1 MNATLIDFRFCY
13 NNQNNPFKTK
23 TESNIDKLQ
32 NFMNAIYSNESV
44 FQTLNWIEESRY
56 FNAISKTQVVFGQPI
71 QNNLKNSPK
80 LCIKVVESLDELES
94 SLKTKYS
101 KNLRDFVSNNMTQ
114 KISMIQSVPPP
125 ITEVPKLENV
135 PALTT
140 QPILTSNIETPMT
153 SKPVV
158 SFSDINIMNKNPKYS
173 YDLSTGKTLT
183 YHECVELILNKAR
196 SNLSNKVMKDENIL
210 FIEEREK
217 SHLRLEIKKYVTH
230 NEKLRSMFPSD
241 NVENLSLKELQT
253 LYDDIKNQY
262 EFEKLENVIGKS
274 CELVDLAYNS
284 ICPNGIK
291 IPGKNKAIKLNGL
304 GESFQMVLNDRS
316 STTPIAFKNLQK
328 KYGLKV
334 ADEADVIFS
343 IVQSMIKN
351 ISIVDYK
358 PENKQSSNPTIESVS
373 ASEYDSSDDDS
384 SED

>member
-1 MNATLIDFRFCY
+1 MNATLVDFRFCY
-13 NNQNNPFKTK
+13 NNQNNPFKTR

-44 FQTLNWIEESRY
+44 FQTLDWVEESRY
-56 FNAISKTQVVFGQPI
+56 FNAISKTQTVFGQPI

-80 LCIKVVESLDELES
+80 LCTKVVESLNELEN
-94 SLKTKYS
+94 SLKTKYTENL
-101 KNLRDFVSNNMTQ
+101 KNFVSNNMNRRESIIPKVPTP
-114 KISMIQSVPPP
+114 ISEI
-125 ITEVPKLENV
+125 PKLESIHSFTN
-135 PALTT
+135 P
-140 QPILTSNIETPMT
+140 PILNTNIETPMT
-153 SKPVV
+153 SKPII

-173 YDLSTGKTLT
+173 YDLSTGKTMT

-196 SNLSNKVMKDENIL
+196 SNLSNKVMKDENVL

-230 NEKLRSMFPSD
+230 NEKLRSLFSAD

-291 IPGKNKAIKLNGL
+291 IPGRNKAIKLNGL

-358 PENKQSSNPTIESVS
+358 PEKKHSMNPTIESIS
-373 ASEYDSSDDDS
+373 GSEINSSDDDS
-384 SED
+384 SEE

>member
-1 MNATLIDFRFCY
+1 MNRLKEKYVSEIVPSLREKHNY
-13 NNQNNPFKTK
+13 K
-23 TESNIDKLQ
+23 
-32 NFMNAIYSNESV
+32 SV
-44 FQTLNWIEESRY
+44 
-56 FNAISKTQVVFGQPI
+56 
-71 QNNLKNSPK
+71 
-80 LCIKVVESLDELES
+80 
-94 SLKTKYS
+94 
-101 KNLRDFVSNNMTQ
+101 
-114 KISMIQSVPPP
+114 
-125 ITEVPKLENV
+125 TEVPKLENV
-135 PALTT
+135 PVLTT

-196 SNLSNKVMKDENIL
+196 SNLSNKVMKDENVL

-358 PENKQSSNPTIESVS
+358 SENKQSSNPTIESVS

>member
-1 MNATLIDFRFCY
+1 MNATLVDFRFCY
-13 NNQNNPFKTK
+13 NNQNNPFKTR

-44 FQTLNWIEESRY
+44 FQTLDWIEESRY
-56 FNAISKTQVVFGQPI
+56 FNAISKTQTVFGQPI
-71 QNNLKNSPK
+71 QNDLKNSPK
-80 LCIKVVESLDELES
+80 LCTKVVESLNELEN
-94 SLKTKYS
+94 SLKTKYTENL
-101 KNLRDFVSNNMTQ
+101 KNFISNNMNRRESIIP
-114 KISMIQSVPPP
+114 KISTP
-125 ITEVPKLENV
+125 ISEIPKLESIHSFMN
-135 PALTT
+135 P
-140 QPILTSNIETPMT
+140 PILNTNIETPMT
-153 SKPVV
+153 SKPII

-173 YDLSTGKTLT
+173 YDLSTGKTMT

-196 SNLSNKVMKDENIL
+196 SNLSNKVMKDENVL

-230 NEKLRSMFPSD
+230 NEKLRSLFSAD

-291 IPGKNKAIKLNGL
+291 IPGRNKAIKLNGL

-358 PENKQSSNPTIESVS
+358 PENKHSMNPTIESIS
-373 ASEYDSSDDDS
+373 GSEINSSEDDS
-384 SED
+384 SEE